1 MIKNESSSNINGNFY
16 KSKNS
21 ISSNLENEL
30 IEKNN
35 NNNNGNVGMT
45 HHRKNNLSFFYG
57 SYALDNGLNK
67 LLNEYKDNNYQE
79 NVNIENI
86 SFEFENNSNKT
97 KSKKDSI
104 INEKEKNINS
114 SNTNL
119 NTNDNEKY
127 IPFSNSSFYSYSM
140 DNEGNQEENNTKE
153 DKSSFDINI
162 NEKANTILYMNN
174 PYYELEKNKE
184 KYNKEKS
191 FIPITNALK
200 YIKDKDERMTDS
212 YLMALGGG
220 EFIDAD
226 EKKNYLPTASI
237 IEEEKSELIE
247 STSKK
252 QNLININSL
261 MADNNL
267 KKGKLFEII
276 KNKENIMKK
285 DDENK
290 ENINNNYM
298 PNKNPNIHFDLN
310 KITIKNSY
318 KEEIKKNYY
327 IKKNNIN
334 SIYKNKLLF
343 PLNNKYITKKIK
355 PNENCRNIP
364 HSNYNSNIVK
374 KTKKLIKKNKLYSS
388 KEAISNKTVKII
400 NYNTTDNNNNNTMNT
415 LSLRHHHR
423 FNTEF
428 NLKKIIPKNK
438 YNITELINNTKNN
451 MDSKKYTFNKSLDN
465 KLSSE
470 IKPKVLCNINKK
482 KEKRL
487 CTNKTF
493 KNLSISYNQNKKL
506 KKIIVNIKHNRA
518 ISTSNP
524 INKNNYNY
532 NQKNA
537 LPENIINNK
546 SESLLLQD
554 NKSKKDIN
562 KKSQRLYRQK
572 KMFSISTLPNSC
584 SSRVKLKVNKN
595 FKNNSIFRNIL
606 VSADSNKL
614 LCEDFVLNINNDND
628 ICIHV
633 SNINQVENILKQK
646 IKFANN
652 NEKNE
657 LFEKIKCINNNNLN
671 TDNYI
676 ILCENNINIKEL
688 FSFKG
693 FFKYSTEEKKY
704 IKIYG
709 NEKCPNHILLKN
721 VNYDN

>member
-1 MIKNESSSNINGNFY
+1 
-16 KSKNS
+16 
-21 ISSNLENEL
+21 
-30 IEKNN
+30 
-35 NNNNGNVGMT
+35 
-45 HHRKNNLSFFYG
+45 
-57 SYALDNGLNK
+57 
-67 LLNEYKDNNYQE
+67 
-79 NVNIENI
+79 
-86 SFEFENNSNKT
+86 
-97 KSKKDSI
+97 
-104 INEKEKNINS
+104 
-114 SNTNL
+114 
-119 NTNDNEKY
+119 
-127 IPFSNSSFYSYSM
+127 
-140 DNEGNQEENNTKE
+140 
-153 DKSSFDINI
+153 
-162 NEKANTILYMNN
+162 
-174 PYYELEKNKE
+174 
-184 KYNKEKS
+184 
-191 FIPITNALK
+191 
-200 YIKDKDERMTDS
+200 
-212 YLMALGGG
+212 
-220 EFIDAD
+220 
-226 EKKNYLPTASI
+226 
-237 IEEEKSELIE
+237 
-247 STSKK
+247 
-252 QNLININSL
+252 
-261 MADNNL
+261 
-267 KKGKLFEII
+267 
-276 KNKENIMKK
+276 
-285 DDENK
+285 
-290 ENINNNYM
+290 
-298 PNKNPNIHFDLN
+298 
-310 KITIKNSY
+310 
-318 KEEIKKNYY
+318 
-327 IKKNNIN
+327 
-334 SIYKNKLLF
+334 
-343 PLNNKYITKKIK
+343 
-355 PNENCRNIP
+355 
-364 HSNYNSNIVK
+364 
-374 KTKKLIKKNKLYSS
+374 
-388 KEAISNKTVKII
+388 
-400 NYNTTDNNNNNTMNT
+400 MNT

-428 NLKKIIPKNK
+428 NLKKIIPKMK
-438 YNITELINNTKNN
+438 YNITELINNTKNS

-470 IKPKVLCNINKK
+470 IKPKVLYNINKK
-482 KEKRL
+482 KEKQL

-518 ISTSNP
+518 ISISNP
-524 INKNNYNY
+524 ISKNNYNY

-633 SNINQVENILKQK
+633 SNINQVENTLKQK
-646 IKFANN
+646 IKFVNN
-652 NEKNE
+652 KEKNE
-657 LFEKIKCINNNNLN
+657 VLENIKCINNNNNNLN